1 MRLRKLSTWFF
12 AIVLVSLGANAMFL
26 VLIQRAYQTVVA
38 AQEHRQDALKLAD
51 ELQQETEQL
60 ASLVRSYTATGESRY
75 LVYYY
80 DILGVREGTRPAPA
94 RFQPR
99 TYWDQVIAGRL
110 PHTLP
115 IDGVKRSIGERMRS
129 LGFSAQELAALDR
142 VLAATE
148 QMKRS
153 EQIAFAA
160 TQGLY
165 NPATREFVSDGPP
178 RLDFAGELVNG
189 QAYSALKADLSV
201 AVDALVSMTDQ
212 RTRADVSAAEASL
225 QRWIALSIASMAITI
240 VVVAFALRVVRR
252 QVLVPIHQ
260 LGGHALRLA
269 AGDYAKRNVTL
280 RGVDELTALGH
291 TVETMAQ
298 AIEDDIARR
307 RAVQAELV
315 AARTLAEDATRAK
328 SMFLANMSHE
338 IRTPMNA
345 ILGMAYLTLK
355 TELSARQHDYVSKI
369 HNAARS
375 LLGIINDILD
385 FSKVEAG
392 KLVLEE
398 GRFRIEDVAGNAL
411 SLLRQ
416 RAHEKDIELLFD
428 VTEPRLLGEGGAL
441 MGDAL
446 RLGQVLS
453 NLLSNAVKFTHRGH
467 VKLTIDLESRD
478 DATETLRF
486 TVSDTGIGMTPEQIG
501 RLFQE
506 FTQADGST
514 TRRYGGTGLGLTIA
528 KRIVELMGGAIRVES
543 ASGVGSSF
551 IFTAKFP
558 LTVPPAP
565 PSPPLPRAAQMRVLV
580 VDDQPDARLA
590 LADLLGAL
598 GVGSEAP
605 GGIDQ
610 ADDGDTALAQVEQ
623 ADAEERPYDLLL
635 IDWVMPRLD
644 GAGVL
649 RALAERRE
657 RSAAARTPLPVIV
670 SAYDSEVMH
679 RSAEELGARHFV
691 AKPVLPESLRDLIK
705 WLAGEDTAPFAH
717 AGNSAVT
724 TDLSGLR
731 VLLVED
737 NPINQQLAF
746 ELIESQNGEVH
757 VAANGEEAIARIR
770 AHPSDHYAVVLM
782 DLQMPVM
789 DGYEATRLLR
799 LDHRYVNLPIVAVS
813 AHAMDDERERCL
825 VLGMNAHISKP
836 FEPELLYATLAQFRS
851 AASAL
856 RPGPVTSAA
865 ARAPDPPALE
875 LPVVPGLDT
884 RLGLRHAGGNAAL
897 YLQLLQRFVDAYGE
911 LGPSVRQL
919 LQQEGWETIVREA
932 HTLKGLAAS
941 LGAATVG
948 VAAQALQRS
957 AVARDG
963 ALARRDLAAAEAAL
977 APLIAALRAAFASA
991 PPRRAEATQTPGT
1004 PAWLSR
1010 LHALLAQGDA
1020 EARDVWASQRA
1031 QVQLAW
1037 PAMQFGK
1044 IDAAIE
1050 GFEFDAALRILDEA
1064 SSEAGPAL
1072 AGRMPE

>member
-1 MRLRKLSTWFF
+1 
-12 AIVLVSLGANAMFL
+12 
-26 VLIQRAYQTVVA
+26 
-38 AQEHRQDALKLAD
+38 
-51 ELQQETEQL
+51 
-60 ASLVRSYTATGESRY
+60 
-75 LVYYY
+75 
-80 DILGVREGTRPAPA
+80 
-94 RFQPR
+94 
-99 TYWDQVIAGRL
+99 
-110 PHTLP
+110 
-115 IDGVKRSIGERMRS
+115 
-129 LGFSAQELAALDR
+129 
-142 VLAATE
+142 
-148 QMKRS
+148 
-153 EQIAFAA
+153 
-160 TQGLY
+160 
-165 NPATREFVSDGPP
+165 
-178 RLDFAGELVNG
+178 
-189 QAYSALKADLSV
+189 
-201 AVDALVSMTDQ
+201 
-212 RTRADVSAAEASL
+212 
-225 QRWIALSIASMAITI
+225 
-240 VVVAFALRVVRR
+240 
-252 QVLVPIHQ
+252 
-260 LGGHALRLA
+260 
-269 AGDYAKRNVTL
+269 
-280 RGVDELTALGH
+280 
-291 TVETMAQ
+291 
-298 AIEDDIARR
+298 
-307 RAVQAELV
+307 
-315 AARTLAEDATRAK
+315 
-328 SMFLANMSHE
+328 
-338 IRTPMNA
+338 
-345 ILGMAYLTLK
+345 
-355 TELSARQHDYVSKI
+355 
-369 HNAARS
+369 
-375 LLGIINDILD
+375 
-385 FSKVEAG
+385 
-392 KLVLEE
+392 
-398 GRFRIEDVAGNAL
+398 
-411 SLLRQ
+411 
-416 RAHEKDIELLFD
+416 
-428 VTEPRLLGEGGAL
+428 
-441 MGDAL
+441 
-446 RLGQVLS
+446 
-453 NLLSNAVKFTHRGH
+453 
-467 VKLTIDLESRD
+467 
-478 DATETLRF
+478 
-486 TVSDTGIGMTPEQIG
+486 
-501 RLFQE
+501 
-506 FTQADGST
+506 
-514 TRRYGGTGLGLTIA
+514 
-528 KRIVELMGGAIRVES
+528 
-543 ASGVGSSF
+543 
-551 IFTAKFP
+551 
-558 LTVPPAP
+558 
-565 PSPPLPRAAQMRVLV
+565 MRVLV

-649 RALAERRE
+649 RALNERRE
-657 RSAAARTPLPVIV
+657 RSAAARTPLPVVV